1 MQAGVAAQMG
11 HPVGEAG
18 EKMLRTVYAMGE
30 EAVNV
35 ACAVAKL
42 GGRAV
47 FLGRLGVDADADAF
61 GDRLLET
68 LRETGVETVPLPS
81 WNGVHGEN
89 GDRAESAV
97 NAVNDNNAANAKN
110 AVNAEN
116 DGIDGNDG
124 IGRTGGT
131 GEIGEIG
138 FGPGDILH
146 FSSAD
151 LVDAAAKLAHRRV
164 IEAARRNGGFISFAP
179 AARLSPGPDSDA
191 RREAAL
197 EWLPLAHLVKIGR
210 DDLTFLTGMEE
221 EQPALR
227 SLFQGNVEHVLY
239 TRGSR
244 GAEWISK
251 RFRAF
256 LPGLPVDTADTA
268 GAGDAFVGA
277 LLYQLQ
283 RSELSELDG
292 TVAATLLRFAN
303 TAAALSTTRMG
314 AIPSLPALAE
324 VNARL

>member
-1 MQAGVAAQMG
+1 MG

-47 FLGRLGVDADADAF
+47 FLGRHGAGADSDAF
-61 GDRLLET
+61 GDRLLGT
-68 LRETGVETVPLPS
+68 LRETGVDTVRLPGG
-81 WNGVHGEN
+81 NGVRGEN
-89 GDRAESAV
+89 GDRVES
-97 NAVNDNNAANAKN
+97 AANAKN
-110 AVNAEN
+110 AVN
-116 DGIDGNDG
+116 DGNAG
-124 IGRTGGT
+124 IGGTDGAGETGGT
-131 GEIGEIG
+131 GENREIG
-138 FGPGDILH
+138 FEPGDILH

-151 LVDAAAKLAHRRV
+151 LADAEAKLAHRSV

-179 AARLSPGPDSDA
+179 AVRLPSGPDSDA

-210 DDLTFLTGMEE
+210 DELTFLTGMEE

-256 LPGLPVDTADTA
+256 LPGLPVDAADTT

-283 RSELSELDG
+283 RSKLSELDG